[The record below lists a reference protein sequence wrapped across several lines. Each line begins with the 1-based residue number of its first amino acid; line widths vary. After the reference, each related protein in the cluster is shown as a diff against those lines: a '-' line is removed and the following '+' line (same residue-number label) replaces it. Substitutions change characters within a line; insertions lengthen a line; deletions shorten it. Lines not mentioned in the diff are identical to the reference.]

1 VNSSARER
9 LIETASRLFHL
20 RSYSSVGIQEL
31 CEEAEVRRGSFY
43 YYFPSKEALV
53 EAVLD
58 YERDDVLEQVYDP
71 SFKQTWAPLERFDE
85 FLRRLHEYQ
94 VARTNAEG
102 GQVGGCPIA
111 NLAQELASHHP
122 KLRAQ
127 ADAILDRFADMY
139 QAALEEARG
148 QGQLDPE
155 VDTEKSA
162 VRIRAYVQGLLET
175 AKLRSDPDVIA
186 QCGLDVNGLLVHK
199 ISDV

>member
-1 VNSSARER
+1 MIPSARER

-31 CEEAEVRRGSFY
+31 CEAAGVRRGSFY
-43 YYFPSKEALV
+43 YYFPSKVALV

-58 YERDDVLEQVYDP
+58 YERDDLLEQVFDP
-71 SFKQTWAPLERFDE
+71 AFEKGRAPLERFDE
-85 FLRRLHEYQ
+85 FLSRLHEYH

-102 GQVGGCPIA
+102 GEVGGCPIA
-111 NLAQELASHHP
+111 NLAHELASHHP

-139 QAALEEARG
+139 QTALEEARD

-155 VDTEKSA
+155 VDTQKSA
-162 VRIRAYVQGLLET
+162 VRIRAYVQGVLET
-175 AKLRSDPDVIA
+175 AKLRAEPDVVS
-186 QCGLDVNGLLVHK
+186 QCGLDVDGLLVHK
-199 ISDV
+199 MSDV

>member
-1 VNSSARER
+1 VIPSARDR

-31 CEEAEVRRGSFY
+31 CEEAGVRRGSFY

-58 YERDDVLEQVYDP
+58 YERDHLLEQVYDP
-71 SFKQTWAPLERFDE
+71 AFEQTRAPLERFDE

-102 GQVGGCPIA
+102 GQVGGCPFA

-127 ADAILDRFADMY
+127 AEAILDRFADMY
-139 QAALEEARG
+139 QAALEEGRG
-148 QGQLDPE
+148 QGQLDPD
-155 VDTEKSA
+155 VDTQKSA

-175 AKLRSDPDVIA
+175 AKLRADPDVIA
-186 QCGLDVNGLLVHK
+186 QCGLDVDGLLVRK
-199 ISDV
+199 MTDV

>member
-1 VNSSARER
+1 MIPSARER

-31 CEEAEVRRGSFY
+31 CEEAGVRRGSFY

-58 YERDDVLEQVYDP
+58 YERDDLLEQVFDP
-71 SFKQTWAPLERFDE
+71 AFEQRRAPLERFDE
-85 FLRRLHEYQ
+85 FLRLLHNYQ
-94 VARTNAEG
+94 VGRTNAEG
-102 GQVGGCPIA
+102 GEVGGCPIA

-127 ADAILDRFADMY
+127 AEAILDRFTDMY

-148 QGQLDPE
+148 QRQLDPD
-155 VDTEKSA
+155 VDTQKSA
-162 VRIRAYVQGLLET
+162 VRIRAYVQGVLET
-175 AKLRSDPDVIA
+175 AKLRADPDVIS
-186 QCGLDVNGLLVHK
+186 QCGLDVDGLLVRK
-199 ISDV
+199 MSDV